1 MAIYF
6 ARESIREPSG
16 EEFIG
21 RRSYESYET
30 YGPCVDC
37 CPAAFTLMP
46 MKQRVLLG
54 MSGGVDSSVAGYLL
68 REQGY
73 EVVGVTMKVWP
84 QDCIS
89 RAEDKCCGPQAVADA
104 RGVAHALGIPHYVVD
119 EADQFER
126 LVIDYFAS
134 EYQAGR
140 TPNPCVMCNEK
151 LKFGNLWSKARAL
164 GCDYIATGHYA
175 IIDHVVAAC
184 GDRGRVDSRTASGAT
199 GVIDPGYSYAVLRK
213 SVDRR
218 KDQSYFLF
226 SLHQPQLRRA
236 LTPLGR
242 MMKPQ
247 IREIA
252 RSLGLKVADK
262 IDSQEICFVPGNDYK
277 AFLRSRLGE
286 NEFHRGEIYDVDGN
300 FVGEHDG
307 IELFTIGQR
316 KGLPGG
322 SLRPR
327 YVVDLDPETN
337 RVIVGDADDLVAD
350 EFEIDRVNWHPVVA
364 MTKADSASPL
374 DEGEGTEVRGIP
386 SQNRESRE
394 PSPYP
399 LPWEGRGEETPRGQD
414 RGFSFEA
421 TVKIRYNHPGTPA
434 TIVLSEDN
442 RARICLHEPQRAV
455 TPGQAAVI
463 YKDDVVLG
471 GGWICR
477 REAPVLA

>member
-1 MAIYF
+1 MN
-6 ARESIREPSG
+6 RNG
-16 EEFIG
+16 
-21 RRSYESYET
+21 
-30 YGPCVDC
+30 
-37 CPAAFTLMP
+37 
-46 MKQRVLLG
+46 QRVLLG

-73 EVVGVTMKVWP
+73 DVVGVTMKVWP

-126 LVIDYFAS
+126 VVIDYFAS

-151 LKFGNLWSKARAL
+151 LKFGNLWSKAKAL

-175 IIDHVVAAC
+175 IIEHRDNRAL
-184 GDRGRVDSRTASGAT
+184 
-199 GVIDPGYSYAVLRK
+199 LRK
-213 SVDRR
+213 GVDPR

-226 SLHQPQLRRA
+226 SLRQPQLRRA
-236 LTPLGR
+236 LTPLGA
-242 MMKPQ
+242 MTKTQ

-252 RSLGLKVADK
+252 HSLGLKVADK

-277 AFLRSRLGE
+277 AFLRSHLGE
-286 NEFHRGEIYDVDGN
+286 NEFQHGEIYDVDGN
-300 FVGEHDG
+300 LVGEHDG
-307 IELFTIGQR
+307 IEMFTIGQR

-322 SLRPR
+322 SPRPR
-327 YVVDLDPETN
+327 YVVDLDPATN
-337 RVIVGDADDLVAD
+337 RVIVGDADDLVCE
-350 EFEIDRVNWHPVVA
+350 EFEIDRLNWHPA
-364 MTKADSASPL
+364 ASENL
-374 DEGEGTEVRGIP
+374 
-386 SQNRESRE
+386 
-394 PSPYP
+394 
-399 LPWEGRGEETPRGQD
+399 
-414 RGFSFEA
+414 SFET

-434 TIVLSEDN
+434 TVTLPEND
-442 RARICLHEPQRAV
+442 RAHVRLHDPQRAV

-463 YKDDVVLG
+463 YDGDVVLG

-477 REAPVLA
+477 REAVVPA

>member
-1 MAIYF
+1 
-6 ARESIREPSG
+6 
-16 EEFIG
+16 
-21 RRSYESYET
+21 
-30 YGPCVDC
+30 
-37 CPAAFTLMP
+37 
-46 MKQRVLLG
+46 

-73 EVVGVTMKVWP
+73 DVIGVTMKVWP

-126 LVIDYFAS
+126 VVIDYFAS

-151 LKFGNLWSKARAL
+151 LKFGNLWSKAAAL

-175 IIDHVVAAC
+175 IIEHGAGTPSSRR
-184 GDRGRVDSRTASGAT
+184 GDGAT
-199 GVIDPGYSYAVLRK
+199 APYAVLRK
-213 SVDRR
+213 GIDPR

-226 SLHQPQLRRA
+226 SLRQPQFRRA
-236 LTPLGR
+236 LTPLGT
-242 MMKPQ
+242 MTKPQ

-252 RSLGLKVADK
+252 HSLGLKVADK

-277 AFLRSRLGE
+277 AFLRSHLGE

-300 FVGEHDG
+300 FVAEHGG

-327 YVVDLDPETN
+327 YVVDLDPATN
-337 RVIVGDADDLVAD
+337 RVIVGDADDLVCE
-350 EFEIDRVNWHPVVA
+350 EFDIDRVNWHPVAGVTDPGYSAVA
-364 MTKADSASPL
+364 A
-374 DEGEGTEVRGIP
+374 GV
-386 SQNRESRE
+386 
-394 PSPYP
+394 
-399 LPWEGRGEETPRGQD
+399 D
-414 RGFSFEA
+414 RGSFEA
-421 TVKIRYNHPGTPA
+421 VVKIRYSHPGTVA
-434 TIVLSEDN
+434 TVTPLENN
-442 RARICLHEPQRAV
+442 RARIRLHEPQRAV

-463 YKDDVVLG
+463 YDGDVVVG

-477 REAPVLA
+477 SASTRHPEPRKLSGSKDPAMVA

>member
-1 MAIYF
+1 MK
-6 ARESIREPSG
+6 EG
-16 EEFIG
+16 
-21 RRSYESYET
+21 
-30 YGPCVDC
+30 
-37 CPAAFTLMP
+37 
-46 MKQRVLLG
+46 KQRVLLG

-104 RGVAHALGIPHYVVD
+104 RSVAHALGIPHYVVD

-126 LVIDYFAS
+126 VVIDYFAS

-151 LKFGNLWSKARAL
+151 LKFGNLWSKASAL

-175 IIDHVVAAC
+175 IVEHVVVADA
-184 GDRGRVDSRTASGAT
+184 DRDCVDASIQSESAGASR
-199 GVIDPGYSYAVLRK
+199 DSYAVLRK
-213 SVDRR
+213 GIDPR

-226 SLHQPQLRRA
+226 SLRQPQLQRA
-236 LTPLGR
+236 LTPLGT
-242 MMKPQ
+242 MTKPQ

-252 RSLGLKVADK
+252 HSLGLKVADK

-277 AFLRSRLGE
+277 AFLRSHLGE
-286 NEFHRGEIYDVDGN
+286 DEFHRGQIYDVAGN
-300 FVGEHDG
+300 FLGEHGG

-322 SLRPR
+322 SPRPR
-327 YVVDLDPETN
+327 YVVDLDPATN
-337 RVIVGDADDLVAD
+337 RVIVGDADDLVCE
-350 EFEIDRVNWHPVVA
+350 EFEIDRLNWHPVACDVPKSVHGGA
-364 MTKADSASPL
+364 SA
-374 DEGEGTEVRGIP
+374 
-386 SQNRESRE
+386 RE
-394 PSPYP
+394 P
-399 LPWEGRGEETPRGQD
+399 GVAGATP
-414 RGFSFEA
+414 FKSFTA
-421 TVKIRYNHPGTPA
+421 TVKIRYSHPGSAATVTP
-434 TIVLSEDN
+434 LDN
-442 RARICLHEPQRAV
+442 DRAHVRLHNPQRAV

-463 YKDDVVLG
+463 YDRDVVLG

-477 REAPVLA
+477 REAFVSA

>member
-1 MAIYF
+1 MD
-6 ARESIREPSG
+6 RNTQG
-16 EEFIG
+16 
-21 RRSYESYET
+21 
-30 YGPCVDC
+30 
-37 CPAAFTLMP
+37 
-46 MKQRVLLG
+46 VLLG

-73 EVVGVTMKVWP
+73 EVIGVTMKVWP
-84 QDCIS
+84 QDCIT
-89 RAEDKCCGPQAVADA
+89 RAEDKCCGPQAIADA

-126 LVIDYFAS
+126 LVIDYFSS

-151 LKFGNLWSKARAL
+151 LKFGNLWSKATAL

-175 IIDHVVAAC
+175 IIEHQA
-184 GDRGRVDSRTASGAT
+184 DRAILRKG
-199 GVIDPGYSYAVLRK
+199 IDP
-213 SVDRR
+213 R

-226 SLHQPQLRRA
+226 SLWQPQLRRV
-236 LTPLGR
+236 LTPLGT
-242 MMKPQ
+242 MTKLQ

-262 IDSQEICFVPGNDYK
+262 VDSQEICFVPGNDYK
-277 AFLRSRLGE
+277 AFLRSHLGE

-300 FVGEHDG
+300 FIAEHSG

-322 SLRPR
+322 SVRPR

-337 RVIVGDADDLVAD
+337 RVIVGDAHDLICD
-350 EFEIDRVNWHPVVA
+350 EFEVDRVNWIVRPS
-364 MTKADSASPL
+364 ADDSGS
-374 DEGEGTEVRGIP
+374 
-386 SQNRESRE
+386 
-394 PSPYP
+394 
-399 LPWEGRGEETPRGQD
+399 
-414 RGFSFEA
+414 SFKA
-421 TVKIRYNHPGTPA
+421 TVKIRYNHPGTSA
-434 TIVLSEDN
+434 RVTQVEHN
-442 RARICLHEPQRAV
+442 RALIRLAEPQRAV

-463 YKDDVVLG
+463 YDRDMVLG

-477 REAPVLA
+477 SASTRHPERGETKSNDPTIIALAS

>member
-1 MAIYF
+1 MN
-6 ARESIREPSG
+6 
-16 EEFIG
+16 
-21 RRSYESYET
+21 ET
-30 YGPCVDC
+30 
-37 CPAAFTLMP
+37 
-46 MKQRVLLG
+46 KQRVLLG

-126 LVIDYFAS
+126 VVIDYFAT

-175 IIDHVVAAC
+175 IIEHVVAA
-184 GDRGRVDSRTASGAT
+184 GADRGQVDSRNTIETA
-199 GVIDPGYSYAVLRK
+199 GVNASGYSYAVLRK
-213 SVDRR
+213 GVDPL

-226 SLHQPQLRRA
+226 SLRQPQLRRA
-236 LTPLGR
+236 LTPLGT
-242 MMKPQ
+242 MTKAQ

-252 RSLGLKVADK
+252 HSLGLKVADK

-277 AFLRSRLGE
+277 AFLRSHLGE
-286 NEFHRGEIYDVDGN
+286 DEFHRGDIYDVDGN
-300 FVGEHDG
+300 LVGEHDG

-322 SLRPR
+322 SPRPR
-327 YVVDLDPETN
+327 YVVDLDPATN
-337 RVIVGDADDLVAD
+337 RVIVGDAGDLIC
-350 EFEIDRVNWHPVVA
+350 EQFEIDRVNWHPLA
-364 MTKADSASPL
+364 SDIARSAN
-374 DEGEGTEVRGIP
+374 GGA
-386 SQNRESRE
+386 NSRE
-394 PSPYP
+394 PGVAGAPPS
-399 LPWEGRGEETPRGQD
+399 L
-414 RGFSFEA
+414 SFTA
-421 TVKIRYNHPGTPA
+421 NVKIRYNHRGTRA
-434 TIVLSEDN
+434 TVTPLEND
-442 RARICLHEPQRAV
+442 RAHVRLHDPQRAV

-463 YKDDVVLG
+463 YGGDIVLG

-477 REAPVLA
+477 TRHPQRIEGARDGVVR

>member
-1 MAIYF
+1 MI
-6 ARESIREPSG
+6 S
-16 EEFIG
+16 
-21 RRSYESYET
+21 
-30 YGPCVDC
+30 
-37 CPAAFTLMP
+37 
-46 MKQRVLLG
+46 KKVLLG

-73 EVVGVTMKVWP
+73 DVVGVTMKVWP

-104 RGVAHALGIPHYVVD
+104 RNVAHALGFPHYVVD

-151 LKFGNLWSKARAL
+151 LKFGNLWGKAEAL

-175 IIDHVVAAC
+175 IIEHHAE
-184 GDRGRVDSRTASGAT
+184 R
-199 GVIDPGYSYAVLRK
+199 AVLRK
-213 SVDRR
+213 GVDPR

-226 SLHQPQLRRA
+226 SLRQPQLRRA
-236 LTPLGR
+236 LTPLGT
-242 MMKPQ
+242 MSKTE
-247 IREIA
+247 IRKIA

-277 AFLRSRLGE
+277 AFLRSHLGE
-286 NEFHRGEIYDVDGN
+286 QEFHRGEIYDVDGN
-300 FVGEHDG
+300 FVGQHEG

-322 SLRPR
+322 SAKPR
-327 YVVDLDPETN
+327 YVVDLDAETN
-337 RVIVGDADDLVAD
+337 RVIVGDADALICD
-350 EFEIDRVNWHPVVA
+350 EFEIDRVNWIAADVA
-364 MTKADSASPL
+364 
-374 DEGEGTEVRGIP
+374 
-386 SQNRESRE
+386 N
-394 PSPYP
+394 
-399 LPWEGRGEETPRGQD
+399 QD
-414 RGFSFEA
+414 VDL
-421 TVKIRYNHPGTPA
+421 TVKIRYSHPGTSA
-434 TIVLSEDN
+434 TVTPLEN
-442 RARICLHEPQRAV
+442 HRAHIRLHEAQRAV

-463 YKDDVVLG
+463 YCNDVVVG